1 MASPRCADP
10 IPTRIDRARALI
22 IAHHGLKSRE
32 VMDVY
37 SSSGWSEPSDAPQ
50 PARRRGLWGA
60 WLRLS
65 GPPGDPNDPLLPLGI
80 RERLR
85 RGRLASTIIVGL
97 IALDLLLLPT
107 VLDDM
112 PSTIAVLGVLVTCL
126 LAVAL
131 NRAGQVT
138 LAGYTLVLII
148 AGAVAMVFLSAP
160 HGVAGLDYFPIYDLL
175 VVPLVVGASLL
186 PEGQVFVIAAI
197 NCAFILTDALLQ
209 PHGFNINTSD
219 GYSLIAKP
227 IIIQIIIAI
236 VSFLWVR
243 STNAALRRADR
254 AEELAQMEHHLAEQK
269 NQMELGIREILNTH
283 VRIANG
289 DFGARAPLTQDNV
302 LFQIAASL
310 NNLLNRLSRAG
321 QAEFLYQRTV
331 TEIKRLRDSL
341 LAARAGRQPLWPAP
355 SGTPV
360 DALIE
365 VIAGPQQRSGAS
377 AHLPPADPYGR
388 SAAGSY
394 PPAGPGGWPA
404 SGPIT
409 PPTPSGPFGAPTDP
423 WMVPG
428 GTPAGATPD
437 PMGGTAPLATPEEN
451 PWEMPPLPDWMH
463 HEDEQR

>member
-1 MASPRCADP
+1 
-10 IPTRIDRARALI
+10 
-22 IAHHGLKSRE
+22 
-32 VMDVY
+32 VY
-37 SSSGWSEPSDAPQ
+37 SPSRWSETSDPPQ
-50 PARRRGLWGA
+50 SSPRGLWGA

-65 GPPGDPNDPLLPLGI
+65 APSGDPNDPALPLAM

-85 RGRLASTIIVGL
+85 RGRLASTIILGL
-97 IALDLLLLPT
+97 IVVDLILLPT
-107 VLDDM
+107 VLDDL
-112 PSTIAVLGVLVTCL
+112 PSTIAVAGVLATCL
-126 LAVAL
+126 IAMML

-138 LAGYTLVLII
+138 LAGYVMVLII
-148 AGAVAMVFLSAP
+148 AAAIAMVFIGAP

-197 NCAFILTDALLQ
+197 NCAFIMADGLLQ

-219 GYSLIAKP
+219 GYSLLAKP
-227 IIIQIIIAI
+227 TVIQIIIAI

-243 STNAALRRADR
+243 STNAAIRRADR

-269 NQMELGIREILNTH
+269 LQMELGIREILNTH
-283 VRIANG
+283 VRVANG

-310 NNLLNRLSRAG
+310 NNLLNRLGRAA

-331 TEIKRLRDSL
+331 GEIKRLRDSL
-341 LAARAGRQPLWPAP
+341 LAARSGRQPLWPAP

-365 VIAGPQQRSGAS
+365 VIAGQPRVPSSPQ
-377 AHLPPADPYGR
+377 LPLSDPYMRGGPT
-388 SAAGSY
+388 GSY
-394 PPAGPGGWPA
+394 PPQGSGGWP
-404 SGPIT
+404 
-409 PPTPSGPFGAPTDP
+409 PSGPFASPTPSAPYGAPIDP
-423 WMVPG
+423 WSTPSG
-428 GTPAGATPD
+428 GSGGAPSPADAPD
-437 PMGGTAPLATPEEN
+437 PLGGTAPIPTPEAN

-463 HEDEQR
+463 HEDDPER

>member
-1 MASPRCADP
+1 
-10 IPTRIDRARALI
+10 
-22 IAHHGLKSRE
+22 
-32 VMDVY
+32 VY
-37 SSSGWSEPSDAPQ
+37 SPSGWSETSAPPQ
-50 PARRRGLWGA
+50 SSPRGLWGA

-65 GPPGDPNDPLLPLGI
+65 APPGDPADPALSLAI

-85 RGRLASTIIVGL
+85 RGRLASTIILGL
-97 IALDLLLLPT
+97 IVLDLLLLPT
-107 VLDDM
+107 VLDDL
-112 PSTIAVLGVLVTCL
+112 PSTIGVLGVLGACL
-126 LAVAL
+126 LAMIL

-138 LAGYTLVLII
+138 LAGYVMVLII
-148 AGAVAMVFLSAP
+148 ASAIAMVFLGAQ

-197 NCAFILTDALLQ
+197 NCAFILGDGLLQ

-219 GYSLIAKP
+219 GYSLLAKP
-227 IIIQIIIAI
+227 AVIQIIIAI

-243 STNAALRRADR
+243 STNVAIRRADR

-269 NQMELGIREILNTH
+269 LQMELGIREILNTH
-283 VRIANG
+283 VRVANG

-310 NNLLNRLSRAG
+310 NNLLNRLGRAA

-331 TEIKRLRDSL
+331 GEIKRLRDSL
-341 LAARAGRQPLWPAP
+341 LAARSGRQPLWPAP

-365 VIAGPQQRSGAS
+365 VIAGQPRVPSAPQ
-377 AHLPPADPYGR
+377 LPLSDPYARGGP
-388 SAAGSY
+388 AGAY
-394 PPAGPGGWPA
+394 PPPTPGWPP
-404 SGPIT
+404 SGPY
-409 PPTPSGPFGAPTDP
+409 PSPTPSGPYGAPVDP
-423 WMVPG
+423 WSVPG
-428 GTPAGATPD
+428 GAPPGAPSPAEAAD
-437 PMGGTAPLATPEEN
+437 PMGGTAPLPTPEAN

-463 HEDEQR
+463 HEDDPEK

>member
-1 MASPRCADP
+1 
-10 IPTRIDRARALI
+10 
-22 IAHHGLKSRE
+22 
-32 VMDVY
+32 
-37 SSSGWSEPSDAPQ
+37 
-50 PARRRGLWGA
+50 
-60 WLRLS
+60 
-65 GPPGDPNDPLLPLGI
+65 
-80 RERLR
+80 
-85 RGRLASTIIVGL
+85 
-97 IALDLLLLPT
+97 
-107 VLDDM
+107 
-112 PSTIAVLGVLVTCL
+112 
-126 LAVAL
+126 
-131 NRAGQVT
+131 
-138 LAGYTLVLII
+138 
-148 AGAVAMVFLSAP
+148 
-160 HGVAGLDYFPIYDLL
+160 
-175 VVPLVVGASLL
+175 
-186 PEGQVFVIAAI
+186 EGQVFVIAAI
-197 NCAFILTDALLQ
+197 NCAFIFADSLLQ
-209 PHGFNINTSD
+209 AHGFNINTSD

-227 IIIQIIIAI
+227 VILQIIIAI

-331 TEIKRLRDSL
+331 AEIKRLRDSL
-341 LAARAGRQPLWPAP
+341 LAARAGQAPLWPAP

-365 VIAGPQQRSGAS
+365 VIAGPQQHQGATG
-377 AHLPPADPYGR
+377 HLPPADPYGR

-394 PPAGPGGWPA
+394 PP
-404 SGPIT
+404 SGPHGRA
-409 PPTPSGPFGAPTDP
+409 PSGPFAPRRPSGPFGVPTDP

-428 GTPAGATPD
+428 GPQPGAAPD
-437 PMGGTAPLATPEEN
+437 PLGGTAPLATPEGN

-463 HEDEQR
+463 HEDGQG

>member
-1 MASPRCADP
+1 
-10 IPTRIDRARALI
+10 
-22 IAHHGLKSRE
+22 
-32 VMDVY
+32 V
-37 SSSGWSEPSDAPQ
+37 
-50 PARRRGLWGA
+50 

-65 GPPGDPNDPLLPLGI
+65 GPAGDPNDPALPLAF

-85 RGRLASTIIVGL
+85 RGRLASTIIIGL
-97 IALDLLLLPT
+97 IAIDLLLLPT

-112 PSTIAVLGVLVTCL
+112 PSTIAVLGVLATCL
-126 LAVAL
+126 IAVIL

-148 AGAVAMVFLSAP
+148 AGAIAMVFLGAP

-186 PEGQVFVIAAI
+186 PEGQVFIIAAI
-197 NCAFILTDALLQ
+197 NCAFILGDALLQ

-227 IIIQIIIAI
+227 VIIQIIIAI

-243 STNAALRRADR
+243 STNAAIRRADR

-269 NQMELGIREILNTH
+269 NQMEIGIREILNTH

-331 TEIKRLRDSL
+331 AEIKRLRDSL
-341 LAARAGRQPLWPAP
+341 LAARSGRQPLWPAP

-360 DALIE
+360 DSLIE
-365 VIAGPQQRSGAS
+365 VIAGVQQRPGS
-377 AHLPPADPYGR
+377 AHLPPPDAYGR
-388 SAAGSY
+388 GAPGGTSY
-394 PPAGPGGWPA
+394 PPPQTPGGWPSA
-404 SGPIT
+404 PPRTPVQSGPY
-409 PPTPSGPFGAPTDP
+409 GAPADP
-423 WMVPG
+423 WSALPG
-428 GTPAGATPD
+428 GGFQSGGGHD
-437 PMGGTAPLATPEEN
+437 PMSGTAPLATPSEEN

>member
-1 MASPRCADP
+1 M
-10 IPTRIDRARALI
+10 
-22 IAHHGLKSRE
+22 
-32 VMDVY
+32 
-37 SSSGWSEPSDAPQ
+37 
-50 PARRRGLWGA
+50 

-65 GPPGDPNDPLLPLGI
+65 GPAGDPNDPNLPLAI

-85 RGRLASTIIVGL
+85 RGRLASTIILGL
-97 IALDLLLLPT
+97 IVLDVSLLPT
-107 VLDDM
+107 VLDDR
-112 PSTIAVLGVLVTCL
+112 PSLVGVLGVLVTCL
-126 LAVAL
+126 IAMAL

-138 LAGYTLVLII
+138 LAGYTMVLII
-148 AGAVAMVFLSAP
+148 AGAIAMVFLGAP

-197 NCAFILTDALLQ
+197 NCAFIVGDALLQ

-227 IIIQIIIAI
+227 VIIQIIIAI

-243 STNAALRRADR
+243 STNAAIRRADR

-331 TEIKRLRDSL
+331 TEIKRLRESL

-365 VIAGPQQRSGAS
+365 VIAGGQQRPGAS
-377 AHLPPADPYGR
+377 AHLPPGDAYGR
-388 SAAGSY
+388 GAPAGSY
-394 PPAGPGGWPA
+394 PPPAGGRPGADPFA
-404 SGPIT
+404 PSGR
-409 PPTPSGPFGAPTDP
+409 SGPFGAPADP
-423 WMVPG
+423 WSAPG
-428 GTPAGATPD
+428 GASD
-437 PMGGTAPLATPEEN
+437 PLGGTAPLATPEEN
-451 PWEMPPLPDWMH
+451 PWEMPPLPEWMR